1 MKIAVKLA
9 MIALATVS
17 LACVKEN
24 PQEEQPVPSD
34 PNKVVFTAS
43 VPTKTTIDA
52 ADEVVSW
59 AAGDEV
65 KFVWAGGSA
74 TAAASSAGASTTF
87 TVEVGEGITELYAV
101 YPASAGGS
109 YDEGNVNVH
118 FNGVRT
124 DGSFAANDIC
134 VAKATKNGDSWNTS
148 LAFKN
153 VACLLKVGV
162 TSNEIAK
169 LQVKGVNDEVVSGV
183 LPVNIDGG
191 TVSYGEVTSA
201 GTSMNMTV
209 SGPGNYYIPIL
220 PDVTFSEGFR
230 LNLITDETDPANIV
244 QKTPFFYNGSFTTSR
259 GQIIK
264 MADIEGRAGHYYV
277 TPAGAGSKAGQSW
290 NNAMSAA
297 QFKSFVENQDNFFLL
312 RGATFHFSAEEFSFG
327 DDYVKPSYPDH
338 SNVNF
343 TIEGTV
349 TATDTTT
356 FLGRTALSGTT
367 AGVLWPQH
375 SSYITIKN
383 VKFTGTNGASNASV
397 IRLNNSAKELTLDH
411 CYFRNNRT
419 SGNGGAISL
428 FNSAKVTIKDCSFSG
443 NTGAG
448 GLIHVNNTS
457 AKVFIQDT
465 EVKGCSKNAVYVQ
478 DAQEITFTRVTFKDN
493 DDAGEYGAAAFFGNG
508 TTDCTISFIDCDFI
522 RNHSTNRGGAIGIKG
537 AYPTVRFTDCDFI
550 GNSADQMGGAVYIYS
565 GNATTTFTGG
575 KFQDNHA
582 DGTDNTKAAGAAIYA
597 EGAGVVFDCTD
608 VLFNSNY
615 SDVGANEYSGGVIR
629 VEQDGGIARLNGC
642 VFDGNY
648 TYRSSS
654 VNPACA
660 AVVNSRTKE
669 PIYYFNACEFKNNA
683 SGTYAGT
690 GAKYGMLMAMYT
702 AGTIAMN
709 NCSVHD
715 NYGGRNTD
723 PIDWIYIDS
732 ADATLFLS
740 NSSVIGD
747 PMRKT
752 SATGSASVKNT
763 NGVIYLSKNG
773 KFYFI
778 NNVLCSPTG
787 KSLNCAASI
796 TIEKSYYNKTSPV
809 NGMCDWGTD
818 TGSGH
823 DYYASSSCF
832 GGWTMPYTWNGTLTG
847 TNSNMLAATAD
858 VNAEI
863 QNADADF
870 YAWLNTIGALG
881 KDIAGNSRGA
891 TSWPGCYQK

>member
-43 VPTKTTIDA
+43 VPTKTSIDA

-118 FNGVRT
+118 FNGART

-162 TSNEIAK
+162 TSNEIVK

-183 LPVNIDGG
+183 LPINIDGG

-290 NNAMSAA
+290 NNAMGVDE
-297 QFKSFVENQDNFFLL
+297 FKDLVTNGDNYFILK
-312 RGATFHFSAEEFSFG
+312 GSTIHFSADEFSFG
-327 DDYVKPSYPDH
+327 DDYLVTDFSGH
-338 SNVNF
+338 SVVNLTF
-343 TIEGTV
+343 EGTIDG
-349 TATDTTT
+349 TNRTT
-356 FLGRTALSGTT
+356 FLGRTNTT
-367 AGVLWPQH
+367 DSNKAGVLWPKT
-375 SSYITIKN
+375 STNLTVKN
-383 VKFTGTNGASNASV
+383 VKFTGTNGTSNAAAIRVNSTGVV
-397 IRLNNSAKELTLDH
+397 INLDNCIFQGNKTANQSAAINMIKGTANVTNCEFTGNIAGKGASLHIENATANVSH
-411 CYFRNNRT
+411 CTFTN
-419 SGNGGAISL
+419 
-428 FNSAKVTIKDCSFSG
+428 
-443 NTGAG
+443 NTGDG
-448 GLIHVNNTS
+448 GFLHCSNEAAVVEIEDCEVSGGNRCAIYNENANTVS
-457 AKVFIQDT
+457 L
-465 EVKGCSKNAVYVQ
+465 
-478 DAQEITFTRVTFKDN
+478 TRVNIHDVHAVS
-493 DDAGEYGAAAFFGNG
+493 DSGPAGWLEGAG
-508 TTDCTISFIDCDFI
+508 TYT
-522 RNHSTNRGGAIGIKG
+522 
-537 AYPTVRFTDCDFI
+537 FTDCEFVD
-550 GNSADQMGGAVYIYS
+550 NCADERAGAICIYS
-565 GNATTTFTGG
+565 GDVHATFTGG
-575 KFQDNHA
+575 KFQGNHA
-582 DGTDNTKAAGAAIYA
+582 DGDADNSAGGALYLNGTDIC
-597 EGAGVVFDCTD
+597 VDCTR
-608 VLFNSNY
+608 VLFKENY
-615 SDVGANEYSGGVIR
+615 NYIGENLKT
-629 VEQDGGIARLNGC
+629 GGIIRFNTAGTVRFNGC
-642 VFDGNY
+642 TFDGNY
-648 TYRSSS
+648 TNREKSDNAS
-654 VNPACA
+654 CA
-660 AVVNSRTKE
+660 AIINSRVGGTK
-669 PIYYFNACEFKNNA
+669 YYFNACEFKENTSGTGNSAGVYGGTNGTVFAAWA
-683 SGTYAGT
+683 SGV
-690 GAKYGMLMAMYT
+690 
-702 AGTIAMN
+702 IAMN
-709 NCSVHD
+709 NCSMHD

-723 PIDWIYIDS
+723 AIQWIHIGNGGCK
-732 ADATLFLS
+732 FIVS
-740 NSSVIGD
+740 NSTIVGD
-747 PMRKT
+747 RMRP
-752 SATGSASVKNT
+752 GASSPKNKQ
-763 NGVIYLSKNG
+763 GVIRLDNSAKAW
-773 KFYFI
+773 FI
-778 NNVLCSPTG
+778 NSIVCSNYADG
-787 KSLNCAASI
+787 KSVGCAATYDI
-796 TIEKSYYNKTSPV
+796 PSYFSKTSPGLDSDT
-809 NGMCDWGTD
+809 NWSPD

-823 DYYASSSCF
+823 DYYASTSCF
-832 GGWTMPYTWNGTLTG
+832 SSWSAPYTWTGTMTG

>member
-87 TVEVGEGITELYAV
+87 TVEVAEGITELYAV

-162 TSNEIAK
+162 TSNEIVK

-183 LPVNIDGG
+183 LPVNIEGS

-290 NNAMSAA
+290 NNAMGIDE
-297 QFKSFVENQDNFFLL
+297 FKALVTNGDNHFILK
-312 RGATFHFSAEEFSFG
+312 GATFHFSADEFSFG
-327 DDYVKPSYPDH
+327 DDYLVTDFSGH
-338 SNVNF
+338 SAVNLTF
-343 TIEGTV
+343 EGTIDG
-349 TATDTTT
+349 TNRTT
-356 FLGRTALSGTT
+356 FLGRTNTT
-367 AGVLWPQH
+367 DSNKAGVLWPKT
-375 SSYITIKN
+375 STELTVKN
-383 VKFTGTNGASNASV
+383 VKFTGTNGTSNAAAIRVNSTGVV
-397 IRLNNSAKELTLDH
+397 INLDNCIFQGNKTANQSAAINMIKGTANVTNCEFTGNIAGKGASLHIENATANVSH
-411 CYFRNNRT
+411 CTFTN
-419 SGNGGAISL
+419 
-428 FNSAKVTIKDCSFSG
+428 
-443 NTGAG
+443 NTGDG
-448 GLIHVNNTS
+448 GFLHCSNEAAVVEIEDCEVSGGNRCAIYNENANTVS
-457 AKVFIQDT
+457 L
-465 EVKGCSKNAVYVQ
+465 
-478 DAQEITFTRVTFKDN
+478 TRVNIHDVHAVS
-493 DDAGEYGAAAFFGNG
+493 DSGPAGWLEGAG
-508 TTDCTISFIDCDFI
+508 TYT
-522 RNHSTNRGGAIGIKG
+522 
-537 AYPTVRFTDCDFI
+537 FTDCEFVD
-550 GNSADQMGGAVYIYS
+550 NCADERAGAICIYS
-565 GNATTTFTGG
+565 GDVHATFTGG
-575 KFQDNHA
+575 KFQGNHA
-582 DGTDNTKAAGAAIYA
+582 DGDADNSAGGALYLNGTDIS
-597 EGAGVVFDCTD
+597 VDCTR
-608 VLFNSNY
+608 VLFKENY
-615 SDVGANEYSGGVIR
+615 NYIGENLKT
-629 VEQDGGIARLNGC
+629 GGIIRFNTAGTVRFNGC
-642 VFDGNY
+642 TFDGNY
-648 TYRSSS
+648 TNREKSDNAS
-654 VNPACA
+654 CA
-660 AVVNSRTKE
+660 AIINSRVGGTK
-669 PIYYFNACEFKNNA
+669 YYFNACEFKENTSGTGNSPGVYGGTNGTVFAAWA
-683 SGTYAGT
+683 SGV
-690 GAKYGMLMAMYT
+690 
-702 AGTIAMN
+702 IAMN
-709 NCSVHD
+709 NCSMHD

-723 PIDWIYIDS
+723 AIQWIHIGNGGCK
-732 ADATLFLS
+732 FIVS
-740 NSSVIGD
+740 NSTIVGD
-747 PMRKT
+747 RMRP
-752 SATGSASVKNT
+752 GASSPKNKQ
-763 NGVIYLSKNG
+763 GVIRLDNSAKAW
-773 KFYFI
+773 FI
-778 NNVLCSPTG
+778 NSIVCSNYADG
-787 KSLNCAASI
+787 KSVGCADTYDI
-796 TIEKSYYNKTSPV
+796 PSYFSKTSPGLDSDT
-809 NGMCDWGTD
+809 NWSPD

-823 DYYASSSCF
+823 DYYASTSCF
-832 GGWTMPYTWNGTLTG
+832 SSWSAPYTWTGTMTG